1 MEAEKGR
8 GSATLSVN
16 ADVGDAKLKGS
27 VVDALAQ
34 APSFTFSLEKP
45 GSFSIDYSPVKE
57 GALPNFK
64 VRFMDSV
71 KVTGRKVNLV
81 YSHALRERKTT
92 VDGSVELNAENKVA
106 VSHVL
111 GTEDCKLKY
120 TFARGKLPV
129 VEPAYDLK
137 ERAWAVAVSRKFDG
151 GDAVRGRYES
161 KNRKLEMEWSRT
173 FRDKGSF
180 KISASFMKKDQEIVR
195 KFIAESTWSCNL

>member
-1 MEAEKGR
+1 MTCAGA
-8 GSATLSVN
+8 GF
-16 ADVGDAKLKGS
+16 ADCDR
-27 VVDALAQ
+27 Q
-34 APSFTFSLEKP
+34 
-45 GSFSIDYSPVKE
+45 E

-71 KVTGRKVNLV
+71 KVTGRKVNLA

-180 KISASFMKKDQEIVR
+180 KVYLRNPPVNNQQMCQISLLPLVRNKKICPQNNGWTSEI
-195 KFIAESTWSCNL
+195 